1 MSEKEALSSQA
12 RSVFAQ
18 EEELEEEVRQ
28 IAVPQELRSELI
40 DITKES
46 RKSSMAETP
55 KLGGT
60 KIEFPLGEE
69 EGEGED
75 WP

>member
-1 MSEKEALSSQA
+1 M
-12 RSVFAQ
+12 
-18 EEELEEEVRQ
+18 
-28 IAVPQELRSELI
+28 RSELI

-46 RKSSMAETP
+46 RKSSMVETP

>member
-1 MSEKEALSSQA
+1 
-12 RSVFAQ
+12 
-18 EEELEEEVRQ
+18 
-28 IAVPQELRSELI
+28 LI

-60 KIEFPLGEE
+60 KIEFPLAEE